1 VADVTA
7 ERGAIGVLKG
17 LGRAVILLG
26 PPGAGKGTQAQRIAQ
41 RYQLPHLSTGDMFR
55 DHIFRGTELGRK
67 AKPLMER
74 GELVPDEIVLGMVED
89 RINQPDCANGFV
101 FDGFPRTLQQAAYL
115 ERICKEHSLG
125 CTIVLHMVVNPAL
138 LMQRLTGRRICKAG
152 GHIYNVYERPPR
164 REGICDVDGS
174 ELIHRPDDT
183 EGVIGERLAAY
194 DRQTQPLV
202 EYYTSR
208 GLLYPI
214 DAMADADKVTDSIAG
229 ILDRAKAHNK

>member
-1 VADVTA
+1 MADVTA
-7 ERGAIGVLKG
+7 DRGAAGVSQG

-41 RYQLPHLSTGDMFR
+41 RYRLPHLSTGDMFR
-55 DHIFRGTELGRK
+55 DNIQRGTELGRK

-89 RINQPDCANGFV
+89 RIGQPDCAHGFV
-101 FDGFPRTLQQAAYL
+101 FDGFPRTLRQADDL
-115 ERICKEHSLG
+115 ERICRQYKLG

-138 LMQRLTGRRICKAG
+138 LMRRLTGRRICKAG
-152 GHIYNVYERPPR
+152 GHIYNVYERPPKK
-164 REGICDVDGS
+164 EGICDLDGS
-174 ELIHRPDDT
+174 ELIHRPDDS
-183 EGVIGERLAAY
+183 EGVIGERLHAY

-208 GLLYPI
+208 GLLSPV
-214 DAMADADKVTDSIAG
+214 DGMADADTVTANINK
-229 ILDRAKAHNK
+229 ILNGAKAHK

>member
-1 VADVTA
+1 MADVTA
-7 ERGAIGVLKG
+7 DRGAIGVLKG

-101 FDGFPRTLQQAAYL
+101 FDGFPRTLQQADDL
-115 ERICKEHSLG
+115 ERICKEHNLG

-138 LMQRLTGRRICKAG
+138 LMRRLTGRRICKAG
-152 GHIYNVYERPPR
+152 GHIYNVYERPPK

-202 EYYTSR
+202 EYYTAR
-208 GLLYPI
+208 GLLHPI
-214 DAMADADKVTDSIAG
+214 DAMADADQVTDSIAG

>member
-101 FDGFPRTLQQAAYL
+101 FDGFPRTLQQAADL
-115 ERICKEHSLG
+115 ERICKEHNLG

-202 EYYTSR
+202 EYYASR
-208 GLLYPI
+208 GLLHPV
-214 DAMADADKVTDSIAG
+214 DAMADADRVTDSISG
-229 ILDRAKAHNK
+229 ILDRAKAHN

>member
-7 ERGAIGVLKG
+7 ERGAAGVLKG

-55 DHIFRGTELGRK
+55 DHIHRGTELGRK

-101 FDGFPRTLQQAAYL
+101 FDGFPRTIRQADEL
-115 ERICKEHSLG
+115 ERICKKNKLRY
-125 CTIVLHMVVNPAL
+125 TVVLHMVVDHGAL
-138 LMQRLTGRRICKAG
+138 MRRLTGRRICKGA
-152 GHIYNVYERPPR
+152 GHIYNVYERPPKT
-164 REGICDVDGS
+164 EGICDIDGS
-174 ELIHRPDDT
+174 ELIHRHDDT

-194 DRQTQPLV
+194 DKQTQPLV
-202 EYYTSR
+202 EYYTVRKMLS
-208 GLLYPI
+208 PI
-214 DAMADADKVTDSIAG
+214 NGMADADAVTKEIEK
-229 ILDRAKAHNK
+229 ILDRAKAAK